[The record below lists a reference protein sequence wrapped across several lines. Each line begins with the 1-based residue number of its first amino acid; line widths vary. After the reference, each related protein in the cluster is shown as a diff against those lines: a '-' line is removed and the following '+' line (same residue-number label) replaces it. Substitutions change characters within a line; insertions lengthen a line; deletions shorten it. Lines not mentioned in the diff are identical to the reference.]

1 MAEAYAIS
9 LANKGLVMHYNED
22 YNLSPEAM
30 EAADVAAQG
39 IVQGSISIF
48 GVSDL

>member
-1 MAEAYAIS
+1 MAKLHAIS

-30 EAADVAAQG
+30 EAADVAAQ
-39 IVQGSISIF
+39 VLF
-48 GVSDL
+48 RVVSVFFE